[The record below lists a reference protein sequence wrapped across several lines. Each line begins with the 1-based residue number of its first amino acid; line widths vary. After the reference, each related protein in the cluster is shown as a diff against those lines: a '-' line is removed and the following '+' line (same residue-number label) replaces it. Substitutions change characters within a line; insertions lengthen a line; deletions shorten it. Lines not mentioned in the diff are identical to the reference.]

1 MAEATAYFRPKEQRM
16 HRQFGV
22 GTALRVHRVSGEGDV
37 T

>member
-1 MAEATAYFRPKEQRM
+1 MADATTYFRPKEQRM

-22 GTALRVHRVSGEGDV
+22 GTALRVRRVPAEGDA